1 MNKNTFLS
9 LIVSLFLVVIQAQN
23 LNQSIPVSSEVEIGQ
38 LENGLTYYLQNNQ
51 KPDDI
56 VELRMVVNTGSVM
69 EDDDQ
74 LGLAHFLEH
83 MAFNGTKSF
92 EKNDIISYL
101 QSIGVEFG
109 ADLNA
114 YTSFDETVYI
124 LPIPSE
130 NFEDIDKGFQILK
143 EMIFDMTLY
152 PEDIDAERGV
162 VAEEYRTTLGAQW
175 RMIKKY
181 LPEMMYGSK
190 YAERLPIG
198 TKESIETFSYESLRR
213 FYKDWYRPDLMAL
226 IVVGDIEV
234 GKMKELVTKYFEDV
248 PKPSNPRERVVYS
261 LPNHS
266 DTKISSVSDEEAFV
280 NTVQIMYKD
289 LEDTTPM
296 TSVGDYKSYLIDR
309 LFSSMI
315 NARLDELA
323 TSSKP
328 PFLNAYSSYGD
339 GFARTKKMYSSNA
352 TSTNKESL
360 PTTIKAIL
368 TENKRVSEHGF
379 LQSELDRAKQNIL
392 TSLENQVK
400 EKGKQNSGRLVSQY
414 IRHFL
419 QSEPIPGIEWE
430 YQTAKNLLDEI
441 KLEEVSSRINDY
453 VHPENMVVV
462 VQQKEEEGEDIFDD
476 ESVLEIMKE
485 VENAQVT
492 AYQESELRNDLIE
505 VIPEAGSIVSKDY
518 DEKLDV
524 TRLVLN
530 NGVKVTYK
538 QTDFKND
545 QILFSA
551 YSKGGTSLLSNED
564 LKAVE
569 IALQLNANAQ
579 AGFGGLSVSDLEKL
593 MSGNTAS
600 VSSSVGQYSETLSGN
615 STPKDIGSLL
625 QMIYLH
631 HTALNKNADF
641 FNAFINNVKGFYK
654 GILSNPE
661 YYFQIAVDEEKN
673 IENDRYLGF
682 PGDED
687 FDAINYDKTYDFH
700 VDRFADANDFFYY
713 FVGNFDT
720 DILEKLVETYLGS
733 LPATDDE
740 DEIVVP
746 EFRQKDVFNE
756 FIVEKGTDPKSF
768 VNIDW
773 IEEVAYDREISLASS
788 ALSDVVTNKLIEKLR
803 EDEGGVYGVG
813 ARSSFSEIPYP
824 QLSFSIVFPCGP
836 EKAKDLINF
845 SLELIEDIRKNGIS
859 DEDLE
864 KVKESRRVDYK
875 ENVEENSYWLS
886 YLNNTDRYNRDPY
899 RLYNYLDVVDAL
911 TTEDLQ
917 NIALQ
922 YLDENYFLAILYP
935 EEVEEKVVEKVEN
948 DITTTGVISNYINAI
963 GGLDTINSI
972 NSLELSYSANFMGN
986 ALEATSINSAD
997 EQKQIIKMGGN
1008 VLATVTVNASGAKV
1022 EQMGNSMDLPP
1033 EMAADMQAVIG
1044 IIPELKMME
1053 NENVTLTG
1061 IEEVDGQKAYA
1072 VKLKGQSTKTTT
1084 YYAVESGLKL
1094 KQTTVTE
1101 MMGQTQTQDTTY
1113 GNYKSFGS
1121 LLIPT
1126 TTTVPLGP
1134 QAVDATLTNV
1144 KVNGETVSAE

>member
-1 MNKNTFLS
+1 MNKYS
-9 LIVSLFLVVIQAQN
+9 LQYLIASLFFVVSHAQN
-23 LNQSIPVSSEVEIGQ
+23 LDQSIPITSEVEIGQ
-38 LENGLTYYLQNNQ
+38 LENGLTYYLQNNP

-69 EDDDQ
+69 EDEDQ

-92 EKNDIISYL
+92 EKNDIVSYL

-130 NFEDIDKGFQILK
+130 NFEDVDKGFQVLK

-162 VAEEYRTTLGAQW
+162 VAEEYRTTLGARW

-198 TKESIETFSYESLRR
+198 TIESIESFSHESLKR

-226 IVVGDIEV
+226 VVVGDMDV
-234 GKMKELVTKYFEDV
+234 NTMKELITKYFEDV
-248 PKPSNPRERVVYS
+248 PKPNNPRERVVYS
-261 LPNHS
+261 LPNHM

-280 NTVQIMYKD
+280 NTVQVLYKD
-289 LEDTTPM
+289 LEDTSPM
-296 TSVGDYKSYLIDR
+296 TTVGDYRSYLIDR
-309 LFSSMI
+309 LFSNMI

-323 TSSKP
+323 TSSNP
-328 PFLNAYSSYGD
+328 PFLNASSSYGS
-339 GFARTKKMYSSNA
+339 GFARTKKIYSSSA
-352 TSTNKESL
+352 TSTNAESL
-360 PTTIKAIL
+360 PTTVEAIF

-392 TSLENQVK
+392 TSLESQVK
-400 EKGKQNSGRLVSQY
+400 EKGKQNSSRLVSQY

-419 QSEPIPGIEWE
+419 ESEPIPGIEWE
-430 YQTAKNLLDEI
+430 FETAKKLVENI
-441 KLEEVSSRINDY
+441 KLQEVSDRINDY
-453 VHPENMVVV
+453 IHLENMVVV
-462 VQQKEEEGEDIFDD
+462 VQQKEEEGKVIFDD
-476 ESVLEIMKE
+476 DSVRKIIRE
-485 VENAQVT
+485 VENSQVT
-492 AYQESELRNDLIE
+492 AYLESELRSNLIE
-505 VIPEAGSIVSKDY
+505 VLPKAGSIVKRSY

-524 TRLVLN
+524 TRLVLS

-545 QILFSA
+545 EILFSA
-551 YSKGGTSLLSNED
+551 YSKGGLSLLSDDE

-569 IALQLNANAQ
+569 IALQINANAQ
-579 AGFGGLSVSDLEKL
+579 AGYGGLSVSDLEKL

-600 VSSSVGQYSETLSGN
+600 VSSSIGQYSEGLNGN
-615 STPKDIGSLL
+615 SSPKNIESLF

-631 HTALNKNADF
+631 HTSLNKNPDY

-661 YYFQIAVDEEKN
+661 FYFQVAVAEQKN
-673 IENDRYLGF
+673 IGNDRYLGF
-682 PGDED
+682 PKDED
-687 FDAINYDKTYDFH
+687 FDAISYDKTYDFH
-700 VDRFADANDFFYY
+700 VDRFADANDFSYY
-713 FVGNFDT
+713 FVGNFEASD
-720 DILEKLVETYLGS
+720 LEGFVETYLGS
-733 LPATDDE
+733 LPVSNME
-740 DEIVVP
+740 DEIIVSD
-746 EFRQKDVFNE
+746 FRQQDAYKE
-756 FIVEKGTDPKSF
+756 FTVRKGTDPKSF

-773 IEEVAYDREISLASS
+773 IEVVKYDEDVKLAAS
-788 ALSDVVTNKLIEKLR
+788 ALSDIISNKLIEKLR
-803 EDEGGVYGVG
+803 EDESGVYGVG
-813 ARSSFSEIPYP
+813 ASSSFREIPYP

-836 EKAKDLINF
+836 EKARDLIEF
-845 SLELIEDIRKNGIS
+845 SLELIEDIKTNGIS
-859 DEDLE
+859 EKDLN
-864 KVKESRRVDYK
+864 KVKESLRVNYK
-875 ENVEENSYWLS
+875 ENIEQNSYWLS
-886 YLNNTDRYNRDPY
+886 YLNNTNQYDRDPY
-899 RLYNYLDVVDAL
+899 RLYKYLDKVDAL

-917 NIALQ
+917 NIAIQ

-935 EEVEEKVVEKVEN
+935 EEIEEKLIEKVED
-948 DITTTGVISNYINAI
+948 DITAKEVIAKYIHSI
-963 GGLDTINSI
+963 GGFERINSI
-972 NSLELSYSANFMGN
+972 NSLEVSYKANFMGN
-986 ALEATSINSAD
+986 ELEATSINTTE
-997 EQKQIIKMGGN
+997 EQKQIVKIGGN
-1008 VLATVTVNASGAKV
+1008 VLATIIVNATGAKV
-1022 EQMGNSMDLPP
+1022 EQMGNSMDLPL
-1033 EMAADMQAVIG
+1033 EIAADMQATIG

-1053 NENVTLTG
+1053 NENVTISG
-1061 IEEVDGQKAYA
+1061 IEEIDGQSAYSIEM
-1072 VKLKGQSTKTTT
+1072 KGQSTTTTT

-1101 MMGQTQTQDTTY
+1101 MMGQTQTQDS
-1113 GNYKSFGS
+1113 NYNDYKRFGS

-1126 TTTVPLGP
+1126 STSVPLGP
-1134 QAVDATLTNV
+1134 QTVEATLGTV
-1144 KVNGETVSAE
+1144 KINGEVVSPQ